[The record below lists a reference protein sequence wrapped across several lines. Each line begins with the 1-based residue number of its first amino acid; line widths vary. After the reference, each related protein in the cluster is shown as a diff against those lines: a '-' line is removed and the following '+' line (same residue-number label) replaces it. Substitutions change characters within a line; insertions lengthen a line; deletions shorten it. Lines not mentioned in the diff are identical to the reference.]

1 MADEQKEVK
10 LAGGVFADEEA
21 AIAAASQLAQEL
33 AEEPPAEDDGEVV
46 EEALS
51 GTGEDSGEDEDTPP
65 EEESKPDSLTTLLE
79 KMEALHAEIAELKS
93 GKSAEPSPE
102 PEPAPIIQ
110 QVTPKEIAVN
120 LTDDDFESL
129 TQDKESASKVLSN
142 LVNNSNRQ
150 LAAQL
155 TEAFYQSLPQ
165 LVTPLIA
172 RMQAGYSAAAEFRNN
187 PANADLVNHKNPRVM
202 QLLVDE
208 GNRLGRANPTWE
220 PAKVFEE
227 AAKSVR
233 RLISPAA
240 SKLDEKSS
248 SKPPIKPKGGGGRG
262 GDTKPKLTGLQKELQ
277 EAGWRPNVK

>member
-10 LAGGVFADEEA
+10 PVGGVFADEEA
-21 AIAAASQLAQEL
+21 AIAAASQLAQDLGEDT
-33 AEEPPAEDDGEVV
+33 PAEDDGEEV

-51 GTGEDSGEDEDTPP
+51 DIGEDAEDEPAD
-65 EEESKPDSLTTLLE
+65 EELKPDSLMVLLE
-79 KMEALHAEIAELKS
+79 KMEALHAEIAELKA
-93 GKSAEPSPE
+93 GKPADPE
-102 PEPAPIIQ
+102 PEPAPVIQ

-142 LVNNSNRQ
+142 LVNNSNKQ

-187 PANADLVNHKNPRVM
+187 PANADLVSHKNPRIM

-208 GNRLGRANPTWE
+208 GNRLGRTNPTWE
-220 PAKVFEE
+220 PSKVFEE

-233 RLISPAA
+233 GLISSAT
-240 SKLDEKSS
+240 SKLDDKPSP
-248 SKPPIKPKGGGGRG
+248 KPPIKPKGGGGRG
-262 GDTKPKLTGLQKELQ
+262 GDVKPKLTGLQKELL

>member
-65 EEESKPDSLTTLLE
+65 EEESKPDSLTALLE
-79 KMEALHAEIAELKS
+79 KMEALHAEIAELKA
-93 GKSAEPSPE
+93 GKPADPE

-233 RLISPAA
+233 GLISSAT
-240 SKLDEKSS
+240 SKLDEKPS
-248 SKPPIKPKGGGGRG
+248 SKSPIKPKGGGGRG